1 MIDKLNVVL
10 VVVILALGWYVTH
23 QSGKIEDLTDTKK
36 SLEVSLDLV
45 KEELSKKEQEH
56 KVTVKA
62 LEDLTGKKAE
72 VVQVKE
78 KTLRQ
83 IKEVIDNAET
93 VDPDVTAGA
102 LDDLMW
108 VAYCETARTGNVDQT
123 SCATKGV
130 TK

>member
-102 LDDLMW
+102 FDDLMW
-108 VAYCETARTGNVDQT
+108 VAYCETARTDSVDQT